1 MHTRIMLLTIG
12 AALLLTTCGQMRN
25 SSIEKTSPPTPA
37 VQEEARQPQAT
48 PEPTMTAQEPDTV
61 LITVQ
66 EQPPKEN
73 THQEESTPQTAATH
87 EPVAEPTHSEDIP
100 SETVH
105 AKTGYVEPEPTPEPE
120 PASTPSA
127 PADRQAAIN
136 VANAY
141 AVTQYGVTT
150 DTSLTMDNSAYRF
163 PAAVPVDVLR
173 ETLQAKAR
181 DMVDFTFHQLMMQT
195 GVDSLADA
203 GFRCNVCIVE
213 NGGSLL
219 NQPTGSVRRSCSGSS
234 SACERKSRYSKT
246 LISNFSSN
254 NGCVSRKCR
263 TASVYAVRSIS
274 AAARRSSAAE
284 WGGSSIC
291 VPSSQIKT
299 GMKPLSAVVHRS
311 KCGIAE
317 VTSTPPGKKDHF
329 MMYFTSGLLYHGGMK
344 KERASTAPSQ
354 LHTHHQRR
362 YSPGKYAA
370 TLRRA
375 AERAKAETNAAQV
388 KRGRNGLWCMENPTK
403 RGENRISS
411 LQK

>member
-100 SETVH
+100 PETVH

-219 NQPTGSVRRSCSGSS
+219 
-234 SACERKSRYSKT
+234 
-246 LISNFSSN
+246 I
-254 NGCVSRKCR
+254 
-263 TASVYAVRSIS
+263 YA
-274 AAARRSSAAE
+274 
-284 WGGSSIC
+284 
-291 VPSSQIKT
+291 
-299 GMKPLSAVVHRS
+299 
-311 KCGIAE
+311 
-317 VTSTPPGKKDHF
+317 
-329 MMYFTSGLLYHGGMK
+329 LYAG
-344 KERASTAPSQ
+344 
-354 LHTHHQRR
+354 
-362 YSPGKYAA
+362 
-370 TLRRA
+370 
-375 AERAKAETNAAQV
+375 
-388 KRGRNGLWCMENPTK
+388 
-403 RGENRISS
+403 
-411 LQK
+411 

>member
-37 VQEEARQPQAT
+37 VQEEARQPQVT

-163 PAAVPVDVLR
+163 PAAVPLDVSQ
-173 ETLQAKAR
+173 ETLEAKAR
-181 DMVDFTFHQLMMQT
+181 DMVDFTFRQLMMQA
-195 GVDSLADA
+195 GVDTIADA
-203 GFRCNVCIVE
+203 GFRCNVYIVE
-213 NGGSLL
+213 DGGSLL
-219 NQPTGSVRRSCSGSS
+219 IYV
-234 SACERKSRYSKT
+234 
-246 LISNFSSN
+246 
-254 NGCVSRKCR
+254 
-263 TASVYAVRSIS
+263 
-274 AAARRSSAAE
+274 
-284 WGGSSIC
+284 
-291 VPSSQIKT
+291 
-299 GMKPLSAVVHRS
+299 
-311 KCGIAE
+311 
-317 VTSTPPGKKDHF
+317 
-329 MMYFTSGLLYHGGMK
+329 LYDG
-344 KERASTAPSQ
+344 
-354 LHTHHQRR
+354 
-362 YSPGKYAA
+362 
-370 TLRRA
+370 
-375 AERAKAETNAAQV
+375 
-388 KRGRNGLWCMENPTK
+388 
-403 RGENRISS
+403 
-411 LQK
+411 

>member
-150 DTSLTMDNSAYRF
+150 DTNLALDNSVYRF
-163 PAAVPVDVLR
+163 PAAVPLDASQ
-173 ETLQAKAR
+173 ETLEAKAR
-181 DMVDFTFHQLMMQT
+181 DMVDFTFRQLMMQA
-195 GVDSLADA
+195 GVDTIADA
-203 GFRCNVCIVE
+203 GFRCNVYIVE
-213 NGGSLL
+213 DGGSLL
-219 NQPTGSVRRSCSGSS
+219 IYV
-234 SACERKSRYSKT
+234 
-246 LISNFSSN
+246 
-254 NGCVSRKCR
+254 
-263 TASVYAVRSIS
+263 
-274 AAARRSSAAE
+274 
-284 WGGSSIC
+284 
-291 VPSSQIKT
+291 
-299 GMKPLSAVVHRS
+299 
-311 KCGIAE
+311 
-317 VTSTPPGKKDHF
+317 
-329 MMYFTSGLLYHGGMK
+329 LYDG
-344 KERASTAPSQ
+344 
-354 LHTHHQRR
+354 
-362 YSPGKYAA
+362 
-370 TLRRA
+370 
-375 AERAKAETNAAQV
+375 
-388 KRGRNGLWCMENPTK
+388 
-403 RGENRISS
+403 
-411 LQK
+411 